1 MTLDIKRK
9 ESIDKEIS
17 RIRELRLDSEDTL
30 KIMSDLI
37 SALLKLQ
44 NREDNEKLKNIS
56 HLLDVRRET

>member
-17 RIRELRLDSEDTL
+17 RIRELGLDSEDTL